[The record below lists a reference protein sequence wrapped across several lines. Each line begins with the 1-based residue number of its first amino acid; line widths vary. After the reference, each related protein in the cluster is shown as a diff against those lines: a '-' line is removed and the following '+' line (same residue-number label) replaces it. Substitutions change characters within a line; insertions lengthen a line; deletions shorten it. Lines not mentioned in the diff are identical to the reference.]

1 MTSAEPHIA
10 SDNATAA
17 VQPLPLPLELIALTC
32 RFVEAA
38 HELCPFIA
46 VRPPAV
52 PISEMSETLS
62 TITTNAQDLQ
72 KLKQINQYLH
82 HLEDLIPPDA
92 EATLER
98 RKAMTDLGDLRAAY
112 NRYIAAA
119 IACLRKALKLPEV
132 ISRTSLE
139 LRVKTML
146 AELLINETRETA
158 QAESLILS
166 SVS

>member
-1 MTSAEPHIA
+1 M
-10 SDNATAA
+10 
-17 VQPLPLPLELIALTC
+17 QPLPLPFELIALAC

-52 PISEMSETLS
+52 PISEMSENLGTR
-62 TITTNAQDLQ
+62 TTGKQDLQ
-72 KLKQINQYLH
+72 KLEQINQYLH
-82 HLEDLIPPDA
+82 HLEDLISPDA

-98 RKAMTDLGDLRAAY
+98 RKIATDLGDLQAAY
-112 NRYIAAA
+112 RRYIAAA
-119 IACLRKALKLPEV
+119 IACLRRALKLPEV

-166 SVS
+166 GVSHCLSSF